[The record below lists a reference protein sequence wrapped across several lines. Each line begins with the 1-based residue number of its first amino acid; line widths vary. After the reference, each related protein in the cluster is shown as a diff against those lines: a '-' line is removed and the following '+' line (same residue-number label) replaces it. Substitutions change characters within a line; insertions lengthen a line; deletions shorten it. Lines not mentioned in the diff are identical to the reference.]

1 MTMDMDVLFGVI
13 DNLILAVG
21 ALFGIDLDKKL
32 GGVGVNGAIYGA
44 LYGNALSDF
53 LAGVW
58 AYGFRSAFMIAIGCL
73 IVIPFV
79 YLYLYVKGR

>member
-1 MTMDMDVLFGVI
+1 MDMDVVFGVG
-13 DNLILAVG
+13 DNLILALCS
-21 ALFGIDLDKKL
+21 LFGINLDKNL

-53 LAGVW
+53 MAGIFS
-58 AYGFRSAFMIAIGCL
+58 YGIWSAFMIAVGCL

-79 YLYLYVKGR
+79 YLYLYIKGGEK

>member
-1 MTMDMDVLFGVI
+1 MDMDVVFGVG
-13 DNLILAVG
+13 DNLILALCS
-21 ALFGIDLDKKL
+21 LFGINLDKNL

-58 AYGFRSAFMIAIGCL
+58 AYGFRPALMIAIGCL

-79 YLYLYVKGR
+79 YLYLYLKGR